1 MAVIYHDQEIDAMIK
16 EPKSAPPDW
25 HDQIHHLKTKRNHSE
40 QQVDIIGYNGNNYRL
55 ILSQN
60 LVNRLNFSII
70 LAVRLPQSN
79 VLFRLLR
86 YNGSHEH
93 TNHIERTK
101 FDDFHIHKATERY
114 QKKEGPKEDGYAE
127 PTDRYS
133 DLRGALKCLINDAN
147 IEIPKDSQGNLFEE

>member
-1 MAVIYHDQEIDAMIK
+1 MAVIYHEIEIDELIK
-16 EPKSAPPDW
+16 EPKSAPADW
-25 HDQIHHLKTKRNHSE
+25 HDQIRLKPKRSRSE
-40 QQVDIIGYNGNNYRL
+40 QQMDIVGDNGSRFRL

-60 LVNRLNFSII
+60 RVNRLNFSII
-70 LAVRLPQSN
+70 LAVRSPQSN

-93 TNHIERTK
+93 TNYIERTK

-114 QKKEGPKEDGYAE
+114 QNREGPKEDGYAE

-133 DLRGALKCLINDAN
+133 DLRGALKCLIDDAN
-147 IEIPKDSQGNLFEE
+147 IEIPQDSQASLFEE